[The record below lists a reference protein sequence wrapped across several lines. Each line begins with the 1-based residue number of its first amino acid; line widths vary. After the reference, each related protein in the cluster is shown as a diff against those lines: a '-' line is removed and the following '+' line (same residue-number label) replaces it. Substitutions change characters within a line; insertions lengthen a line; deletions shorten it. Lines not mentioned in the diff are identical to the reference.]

1 MHYCGALKP
10 VSVKEPSSSRDKI
23 LVYMGS
29 GTISPKK
36 MLDVMKNTFS
46 GSGYQVYIASASLK
60 EETVG
65 NIHIARRWDFGTM
78 LDEAALFI
86 NHGGQNSI
94 VDGLLHGVSQI
105 MVPGKVF
112 ERKYNADSIVRNNAG
127 VVVSV
132 ADFNPV
138 YIRDAAEQAIRSK
151 EMADNAAALGMELA
165 EAGGIEAIVRE
176 IK

>member
-1 MHYCGALKP
+1 
-10 VSVKEPSSSRDKI
+10 
-23 LVYMGS
+23 
-29 GTISPKK
+29 
-36 MLDVMKNTFS
+36 MKNTFS

-94 VDGLLHGVSQI
+94 VDGLLHGV
-105 MVPGKVF
+105 
-112 ERKYNADSIVRNNAG
+112 NNAG

-151 EMADNAAALGMELA
+151 EMADSAAALGKELA
-165 EAGGIEAIVRE
+165 GAGGIEGIVRE